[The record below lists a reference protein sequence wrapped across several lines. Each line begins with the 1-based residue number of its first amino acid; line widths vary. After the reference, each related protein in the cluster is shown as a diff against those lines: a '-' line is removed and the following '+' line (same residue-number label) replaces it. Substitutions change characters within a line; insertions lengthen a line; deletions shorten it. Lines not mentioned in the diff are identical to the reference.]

1 MNPKFD
7 RERIGR
13 LTMCPPRQAP
23 SNDKIDNKIG
33 LVISIWRLGSI
44 LHNLV
49 HIRPSHGQFRGG
61 GKFSRQIS
69 SNIFFCN
76 ECGNKSSEL
85 FLQCVKRK
93 WSFHLLVL
101 PKFLWLHAVATAAA
115 ATEVSKPR
123 VKIYN
128 LKPDPLQSCSLAH
141 RDHNGATKLL
151 DLKICD
157 SGGSARKCG
166 SVSSSQR

>member
-1 MNPKFD
+1 MV
-7 RERIGR
+7 
-13 LTMCPPRQAP
+13 L
-23 SNDKIDNKIG
+23 
-33 LVISIWRLGSI
+33 
-44 LHNLV
+44 
-49 HIRPSHGQFRGG
+49 
-61 GKFSRQIS
+61 S
-69 SNIFFCN
+69 STCFTEVPLAAC
-76 ECGNKSSEL
+76 
-85 FLQCVKRK
+85 RR
-93 WSFHLLVL
+93 
-101 PKFLWLHAVATAAA
+101 TAAA

>member
-1 MNPKFD
+1 MF
-7 RERIGR
+7 RIVF
-13 LTMCPPRQAP
+13 TVC
-23 SNDKIDNKIG
+23 K
-33 LVISIWRLGSI
+33 
-44 LHNLV
+44 
-49 HIRPSHGQFRGG
+49 
-61 GKFSRQIS
+61 
-69 SNIFFCN
+69 C
-76 ECGNKSSEL
+76 
-85 FLQCVKRK
+85 K

-115 ATEVSKPR
+115 TGEVSEPR